1 MKKQEIVHSFNIEDV
16 EKYGSIEKAL
26 IVKEIRNIAI
36 YKIRNRK
43 EGWVYYSGQALSE
56 KFTYMNPRSIRR
68 WLKELEDDGHIKSEV
83 RNKYKYDTTKSF
95 LLTELSEVEDTT
107 KNDTPVGQSSQRAG
121 QSSQTRPSLS
131 SSLSTKEYI
140 AENENETFSSPRD
153 EALKTSEEKEILLK
167 KKAEE
172 ERKKKERE
180 EKKKVAAEKRKNF
193 NPKEA
198 IEKMATGQKHIKVIY
213 WYWKFKEFEFENYE
227 QYQSALKRE
236 LRAAKALVGYSE
248 DRILEVMDYLHS
260 ENDFKWTLE
269 TVHKYID
276 EDPASFMP
284 IKKNS
289 Y

>member
-1 MKKQEIVHSFNIEDV
+1 MKKQEITHSFNIADV

-26 IVKEIRNIAI
+26 IIKEIRNMAT
-36 YKIRNRK
+36 YRIRHGK
-43 EGWVYYSGQALSE
+43 DGWVYYSGQALSE

-95 LLTELSEVEDTT
+95 LLTELSEVKDTT
-107 KNDTPVGQSSQRAG
+107 KNDTLVGQSNQRAG
-121 QSSQTRPSLS
+121 QSNQTRPSLS

-140 AENENETFSSPRD
+140 AEDENETFSSPRG
-153 EALKTSEEKEILLK
+153 ETSKTSEEREILLK
-167 KKAEE
+167 RKAEE
-172 ERKKKERE
+172 EKKKRVKE
-180 EKKKVAAEKRKNF
+180 EKKKIAAEERKNF
-193 NPKEA
+193 KFEE
-198 IEKMATGQKHIKVIY
+198 IMEKMATGQKHIKIIY

-236 LRAAKALVGYSE
+236 LRPAQALVGYSE
-248 DRILEVMDYLHS
+248 RRILDVMDYLHN

-276 EDPASFMP
+276 EDPASFMS
-284 IKKNS
+284 IKRKN